1 MSTQNKLIFK
11 DWFERGSE
19 WRLWDLHLHTP
30 TSYDYGNKSITNK
43 DIIDNLKKNNISAA
57 VITDHS
63 CIDVNRVEE
72 LIELGKRKNILILP
86 GIEFTSELGG
96 KSSVHFIGIFDNKNI
111 SKIWDSLKV
120 KLELMD
126 IDFSNN
132 ESIKSSYQNLKNAS
146 KIIHD
151 LGGIVSI
158 HAGHKSNS
166 IENIGN
172 NTLDKMKLKNDLL
185 NEYVD
190 ILEVNKPNECEDY
203 FRIVFQKINKKLPM
217 IICSDN
223 HNINNFKSDYKY
235 NCWIKSDL
243 TFEGLKQILYEPEER
258 VRISESKP
266 DEKNNYEVIESITF
280 QDTNFQKNEI
290 KLNSNLVSIIGSR
303 SSGKSTLL
311 RSIANAANYS
321 ESYEINFGWD
331 NLINPNCIIKWKTNE
346 LNEFI
351 NGKNNDSK
359 IKLKYIPQGFLNSK
373 AEDIENF
380 VNELI
385 NNILKKNENYQLTYE
400 NIDKLTNRYKE
411 YIFKSLTE
419 IFKLDLKIT
428 EYINNI
434 NELGNETDIQNQIN
448 ILESEYDKINKN
460 KNSDKEYNHKFLELE
475 ELNSKIKNEILEKE
489 TQLKILEE
497 LQLEIKN
504 NKIDLEYYNINQLP
518 LNILNEINE
527 TLNVSNIIFQKLLN
541 EIIDKHIYIYKNDLN
556 NLEYEANTN
565 YEELTEI
572 KEKIESFS
580 RIKEL
585 SEKINIE
592 KIRLDELNNTKRKLT
607 DLKERYDKKTSEIF
621 EVNRKF
627 LTDMKNIIENFNL
640 EEEFEIFSPRL
651 FFNVNKFKE
660 EISRILNNKKFFK
673 FKNDYSIDLEN
684 FENFNYAKDLEIII
698 KSILD
703 NTLTL
708 KKDYSKK
715 EALNI
720 LLNPFHAL
728 KFDVIYEGDTLG
740 SMSPGKRSFI
750 ILKILIQL
758 DNTKWPILIDQPED
772 DLDAKSISKELAS
785 FLKETKKHRQIIIV
799 THNPN
804 LVVGA
809 DSEQIIVANQNGVDL
824 KNKKTKFEYISGSIE
839 NTYINSEENTYLYSK
854 GIKEHICDILE
865 GGEESFKKRQNKYD
879 I

>member
-1 MSTQNKLIFK
+1 MSTQNKLIFN

-30 TSYDYGNKSITNK
+30 SSYDYRNKSTTNK

-63 CIDVNRVEE
+63 YIDVNRVEE
-72 LIELGKRKNILILP
+72 LIELGKRQNILILP

-111 SKIWDSLKV
+111 SKIWDSIKV

-185 NEYVD
+185 KEYVD

-203 FRIVFQKINKKLPM
+203 FRIVFQKINKKLPI

-223 HNINNFKSDYKY
+223 HNITNLISDYKY

-258 VRISESKP
+258 VRFSESKP
-266 DEKNNYEVIESITF
+266 DEKNDYEVIESITF

-290 KLNSNLVSIIGSR
+290 KLNANLVSIIGSR

-311 RSIANAANYS
+311 RSIANAANSS
-321 ESYEINFGWD
+321 ESYEINSDWE

-346 LNEFI
+346 LNEF
-351 NGKNNDSK
+351 NNEKNNDSK

-385 NNILKKNENYQLTYE
+385 NNILKKNETYQLTYE
-400 NIDKLTNRYKE
+400 NIDKLTNRYNE
-411 YIFKSLTE
+411 YIFKSLNE
-419 IFKLDLKIT
+419 LFKLDLKIS
-428 EYINNI
+428 EYTNNI
-434 NELGNETDIQNQIN
+434 DELGNETDIQNQIN
-448 ILESEYDKINKN
+448 ILENEYNKINKN
-460 KNSDKEYNHKFLELE
+460 KNSSKEYNHKFLELE

-489 TQLKILEE
+489 NELKVLEE

-504 NKIDLEYYNINQLP
+504 NKIDLEYFNIDQLP
-518 LNILNEINE
+518 LNIFNEIIE
-527 TLNVSNIIFQKLLN
+527 TLNLSNLIYQKLLN
-541 EIIDKHIYIYKNDLN
+541 EIIDKHIFIYKNDLN
-556 NLEYEANTN
+556 NLEYEANIN

-592 KIRLDELNNTKRKLT
+592 KIRLNELNNTKRKLT
-607 DLKERYDKKTSEIF
+607 DLKERYDKKISEIF

-640 EEEFEIFSPRL
+640 KEEFEIFSPRL
-651 FFNVNKFKE
+651 YFNVNKFKE
-660 EISRILNNKKFFK
+660 DISRILNNKKFFK
-673 FKNDYSIDLEN
+673 FKNDYSVDLEN
-684 FENFNYAKDLEIII
+684 FENFDYAKDLEIII

-720 LLNPFHAL
+720 LLNPYHAL
-728 KFDVIYEGDTLG
+728 KFDVTYEGDTLG

-758 DNTKWPILIDQPED
+758 DKTKWPILIDQPED
-772 DLDAKSISKELAS
+772 DLDARSISKELAS

-824 KNKKTKFEYISGSIE
+824 KNKKTKFEYVSGSIE